1 MPTTAKLSFLSLEQ
15 LLEMKENGESFTL
28 VEALAKEDYDKG
40 HIPGA
45 VNLPPDQ
52 ADVKASEVLPEKD
65 AKLIVYC
72 ASYKCQASTK
82 TARKLMEMGYSNV
95 FDFKGGKKLWQ
106 EAELPL
112 EQ

>member
-1 MPTTAKLSFLSLEQ
+1 MTPSTLLRFLSLEQ
-15 LLEMKENGESFTL
+15 LLEMKENGEQFTL
-28 VEALAKEDYDKG
+28 VEALAPDDYKQG
-40 HIPGA
+40 HLPNA

-52 ADVKASEVLPEKD
+52 AEAKASEVLPKKD
-65 AKLIVYC
+65 AKLVVYC

-82 TARKLMEMGYSNV
+82 TARKLIEMGYSNV

-106 EAELPL
+106 DSQLPL